1 MSYWAQHG
9 YGKSDKLQAVAEKGL
24 LTGVILSPADEDS
37 GSLRATSEQVRSQEA
52 QTLIDP
58 QLYVHSIRGGTAR
71 CHESHGLDFGE
82 LSWFMTPSE
91 IEAHVRAVRDANAA
105 VGTSAVIAPSPYQAS
120 FGDVWTPLSLQYG
133 STMLQETDQPVYLSI
148 IAEDVA
154 FADWGQTQDYLDA
167 LTTLDVAGV
176 YLVVGHSGR
185 SYPFTWEA
193 GRLANTLRAIHILA
207 EYNRYDVIWGYAD
220 IAGLAGLAAGA
231 SGAATGWYHSLR
243 MWSTSKWIPQSGGRQ
258 ANPRFF
264 VRNLLSPLEA
274 NGEAVSVARTGLAT
288 EVFSSDEERD
298 RFRREL
304 PWGIADSW
312 KQHMTSVAEVF
323 SDLDASADASDRVAT
338 VLDSISDALA
348 LLSQVE
354 AAGAALSPSHRSRLQ
369 ALREGLVLF
378 ADTES
383 L

>member
-1 MSYWAQHG
+1 MNYWAQHG

-24 LTGVILSPADEDS
+24 LTGVILSPADEPKE
-37 GSLRATSEQVRSQEA
+37 SLRATGEQLRSLDV
-52 QTLIDP
+52 QTMIDP

-91 IEAHVRAVRDANAA
+91 IEGHVRAVRDANAA
-105 VGTSAVIAPSPYQAS
+105 VGTSAIIAPSPYQAS

-193 GRLANTLRAIHILA
+193 ARLANTLRAIYILT
-207 EYNRYDVIWGYAD
+207 EYNRYEVIWGYAD

-243 MWSTSKWIPQSGGRQ
+243 MWSTGKWIPQSGGRQ

-274 NGEAVSVARTGLAT
+274 SGEAVSVARTALAT

-312 KQHMTSVAEVF
+312 KQHMTSVAGVF
-323 SDLDASADASDRVAT
+323 SDLDASADASNRVAV
-338 VLDSISDALA
+338 VLDEISDALA
-348 LLSQVE
+348 LLGQVE

-369 ALREGLVLF
+369 ALSEGLALF
-378 ADTES
+378 AEAES